1 MILTPNDAPAWA
13 QRLATD
19 LNREIA
25 ELRQMISDLQKT
37 DTQTQAALDALDAR
51 VTALE
56 P

>member
-1 MILTPNDAPAWA
+1 MIVTPTDAPAWA

-19 LNREIA
+19 LNREFA
-25 ELRQMISDLQKT
+25 ELRQMIEALKQSDT
-37 DTQTQAALDALDAR
+37 TTQADIDALDAR